1 MLQRCYKYM
10 SISALA
16 LAALGLAANADQ
28 ECDLSDGLALQPA
41 AFQSETVACLQSA
54 QGVEADPFMQT
65 ELSRLT
71 DAMRTSQ
78 GADGLKSLQSLN
90 EAARIHAYD
99 MATRDYIAHSDP
111 EGRGHLDR
119 VRMLE
124 RTHLIGAFGA
134 NTAVISD
141 FGTAAEAFNALK
153 SDPVNAANMARSE
166 FDHMGIAAVRANGKI
181 YIVQLFSGVE
191 GRVDS
196 PSPDYVSS
204 KVNSEVRLAQAR

>member
-1 MLQRCYKYM
+1 M
-10 SISALA
+10 
-16 LAALGLAANADQ
+16 
-28 ECDLSDGLALQPA
+28 
-41 AFQSETVACLQSA
+41 
-54 QGVEADPFMQT
+54 
-65 ELSRLT
+65 
-71 DAMRTSQ
+71 
-78 GADGLKSLQSLN
+78 
-90 EAARIHAYD
+90 
-99 MATRDYIAHSDP
+99 
-111 EGRGHLDR
+111 
-119 VRMLE
+119 
-124 RTHLIGAFGA
+124 
-134 NTAVISD
+134 AVISD